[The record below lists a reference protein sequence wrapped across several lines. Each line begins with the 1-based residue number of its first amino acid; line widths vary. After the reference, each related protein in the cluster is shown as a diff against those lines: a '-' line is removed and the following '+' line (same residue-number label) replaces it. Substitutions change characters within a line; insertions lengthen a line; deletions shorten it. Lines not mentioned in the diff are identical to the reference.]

1 MQQRQINFPEKGD
14 HRFFATARERFAV
27 CAPLET
33 NKNVQGG
40 CSDGEKYYF
49 QAFIHRDNPSG
60 QEHNEVRVVK
70 IDMASGEVVKMS
82 RNLWLHHANDMTF
95 NPKTGKLLVC
105 NNAPHR
111 NWLTVLDPETLEM
124 ERTIEL
130 PVQIFGITYNE
141 KRDVYAAG
149 LSFGKSFCLLDADFK
164 VIDDKIYPPTPLTE
178 RYVNQGIGSDDDF
191 IYFAF
196 WDAQTLCDDPE
207 NFQSTVA
214 AYRWDGEFA
223 GLIDFD
229 IGPLEPENISSH
241 AGKLLLVAGEDG
253 TMHCYELS

>member
-1 MQQRQINFPEKGD
+1 MPKASLPFPKKDEF
-14 HRFFATARERFAV
+14 RYAATATERFCV
-27 CAPLET
+27 PAPLET

-40 CSDGEKYYF
+40 CSDGKKYYY
-49 QAFIHRDNPSG
+49 QAFIHRDNASG
-60 QEHNEVRVVK
+60 QEQNEVRVAK
-70 IDMASGEVVKMS
+70 IDMENGEIVRLS
-82 RNLWLHHANDMTF
+82 RALWLHHANDITY

-111 NWLTVLDPETLEM
+111 NWLSVLDPETLEM

-141 KRDVYAAG
+141 KRDAYAVG
-149 LSFGKSFCLLDADFK
+149 ISFGKSFCLLDADFR
-164 VIDDKIYPPTPLTE
+164 VIEGSLHSPSPLTE
-178 RYVNQGIGSDDDF
+178 RYTNQGIGSDDDF

-196 WDAQTLCDDPE
+196 WDAKMLRNDPAH
-207 NFQSTVA
+207 FQNTVA

-229 IGPLEPENISSH
+229 IGPREPENVCAYS
-241 AGKLLLVAGEDG
+241 GKLLLVAGDAG
-253 TMHCYELS
+253 RMRCFELS